1 MFILEIAI
9 LIITILAGVYSLRS
23 WWMASEQPAETTPDG
38 SYMLRYSRNTFWLG
52 LISLLAGSGL
62 VGSAWILEGPIETVI
77 SLILMGSGLVIG
89 GFWLKMEYYNNRLI
103 VNNRYVRKR
112 RWLGGDTIIDWA
124 RLEMVKFSSRSGTF
138 VLIDMNGEKI
148 KVSRLMR
155 GFKQFEEVMDQQV
168 SPKKVDQASMEDYQ
182 KLQKLEKELIEEF
195 QKSTVK
201 KPDPNSAK
209 YPNVER
215 VGQ

>member
-1 MFILEIAI
+1 
-9 LIITILAGVYSLRS
+9 
-23 WWMASEQPAETTPDG
+23 MASEQPAETTPDG
-38 SYMLRYSRNTFWLG
+38 SYLLRYSRNTFWLG

-62 VGSAWILEGPIETVI
+62 LGSAWVLEESIETVI

-89 GFWLKMEYYNNRLI
+89 GFWLTKEYFNNRLI

-124 RLEMVKFSSRSGTF
+124 RLEKVKFSSRSGTF
-138 VLIDMNGEKI
+138 VLIAMNGEKI

-155 GFKQFEEVMDQQV
+155 GFKQFEEVMDRQV

-182 KLQKLEKELIEEF
+182 KLQQLEKELIEEF
-195 QKSTVK
+195 QNSTGK
-201 KPDPNSAK
+201 KKNPENSNYPD
-209 YPNVER
+209 VEKAGKR
-215 VGQ
+215 FQNGIE